1 MSTPKSSSI
10 FDSKPVKFMI
20 AVGGIYT
27 SYIYFGLITERLFR
41 EDYSGQNREKG
52 KYEKFTFGFAT
63 SLFQN
68 MLSFIIAAL
77 VNRLYY
83 KRSKSSMDLKS
94 EVKIASFSFVSVF
107 LASQALAYVSFP
119 IQAIMKSSKIISI
132 LIVSLVLGSKQKF
145 AKSQYLCGF
154 LITAGIVLFNVSDNK
169 GGKHGG
175 GDSSTSIIGII
186 ALVISLFCDGLL
198 GVTQNE
204 VKEKCKPSPW
214 DSMESLNKWGGI
226 ICLFVALLSG
236 QFMGFIEYVKAH
248 PAVMTDLV
256 LLALLGTL
264 GQIFIF
270 FTIANFSPL
279 ILSII
284 TTTRKFFT
292 VLVSIVMY
300 NHPINALQ
308 WASIGLVFI
317 GVFIEMLGSKK
328 GHGSSQKTVK
338 IQQTPS
344 QEPIGVTKSVLKT
357 VNKNLVSS
365 QTKAK

>member
-1 MSTPKSSSI
+1 MSTTKGSSSL
-10 FDSKPVKFMI
+10 FDSKPVKFLI

-41 EDYSGQNREKG
+41 EDYSGLNREKG
-52 KYEKFTFGFAT
+52 TYQKFTFGFAT

-68 MLSFIIAAL
+68 FLSFIIAAL
-77 VNRLYY
+77 VNRIYY
-83 KRSKSSMDLKS
+83 KKSKSSMDLKS
-94 EVKIASFSFVSVF
+94 ELKIASFSFVSVF

-169 GGKHGG
+169 GGKHGS

-186 ALVISLFCDGLL
+186 ALVVSLFCDGLL

-226 ICLFVALLSG
+226 ICLFVALVSG
-236 QFMGFIEYVKAH
+236 QFLGFIEFVKAH
-248 PAVMTDLV
+248 PAVITDLV

-270 FTIANFSPL
+270 YTISNFSPL

-300 NHPINALQ
+300 NHPINTLQ
-308 WASIGLVFI
+308 WASIALVFI
-317 GVFIEMLGSKK
+317 GVFIEMLGGKK
-328 GHGSSQKTVK
+328 GHGGHKTPKVE
-338 IQQTPS
+338 QTPT
-344 QEPIGVTKSVLKT
+344 QEDSTIGKSTLKETSKSMVNSKKTK
-357 VNKNLVSS
+357 
-365 QTKAK
+365 